1 MYNCQNRKMKLAFSS
16 NAYMHFSI
24 EDTIRKIAEL
34 GYSGIEVLADVPH
47 AWPAGLLEERKQSI
61 REHLEKHNVV
71 ISNINAFMMNAVA
84 DPRQPYWHPGWTDPD
99 PHYRAIRRE
108 HTKRSLQ
115 LAKDIGAPN
124 ITTEPGGHL
133 TADQTWDEAANIFYE
148 ELMPCVELAEEL
160 EIELLIEPEPE
171 LMIERFDQYTDFID
185 RIDSPIV
192 GLNFDIGHAYCVSED
207 PQDWVEKMASH
218 TKHYHFEDIAD
229 TRVHQHLI
237 PGHGAVDF
245 EATLAAIQRTGYDGW
260 VTVELYPYIDNPDDA
275 AREAHSYL
283 CNAMNKLGIEVE

>member
-1 MYNCQNRKMKLAFSS
+1 MKLAFSS

-24 EDTIRKIAEL
+24 EDTIAKIASL
-34 GYSGIEVLADVPH
+34 GYSGIEILADVPH

-61 REHLEKHNVV
+61 REALEKHKLT
-71 ISNINAFMMNAVA
+71 IANINAFMMNAVA

-124 ITTEPGGHL
+124 ITTEPGGL
-133 TADQTWDEAANIFYE
+133 LAEEQTWQQGADIFYE
-148 ELMPCVELAEEL
+148 ELMPCIELAEQL
-160 EIELLIEPEPE
+160 DVDLLIEPEPE
-171 LMIERFDQYTDFID
+171 LLIEKFGEYLQFVD
-185 RIDSPIV
+185 RIDSPRV

-207 PQDWVEKMASH
+207 PQDWVDPMKSH
-218 TKHYHFEDIAD
+218 TRHYHFEDIAD

-237 PGHGAVDF
+237 PGHGAIDF
-245 EATLAAIQRTGYDGW
+245 TATLREINQTGYDGW
-260 VTVELYPYIDNPDDA
+260 ITVELYPYIDDPDQA
-275 AREAHSYL
+275 AREARDYL
-283 CNAMNKLGIEVE
+283 TKAMSDLEIPVE